1 MTDIG
6 LDASD
11 HSVRRPAAVE
21 AIASLGAPRPTLRA
35 YVQLMK
41 PRVMQLAIFTALAGL
56 FAAPGHIGAWQTV
69 LSTLAIAGGAGAAGA
84 LNMWYDADI
93 DAVMLRT
100 SARGIPSGRISAE
113 DTLSFGIVLAL
124 LSVLVLTLATNWVAG
139 GLLAF
144 TIFFYISIYTM
155 WLKRSTPH
163 NIVIGGAAGAF
174 PPMIGWAAVTGALS
188 LESFVLFLIIFMWTP
203 PHFWSLALLKTQDY
217 GAAGVPMMPNVRGE
231 ASTRLQILV
240 YTILMAPLGI
250 VPTLMGFAGPVTF
263 ATGAIGGLF
272 MIWRAVDVYRL
283 REGKAATKA
292 CWQLFGGS
300 IVYLFAVFA
309 ALFGESLFALIVAK

>member
-1 MTDIG
+1 M
-6 LDASD
+6 L
-11 HSVRRPAAVE
+11 
-21 AIASLGAPRPTLRA
+21 SLGAPRPTLRA
-35 YVQLMK
+35 YIQLMK
-41 PRVMQLAIFTALAGL
+41 PRVMQLAIFTALAAL

-69 LSTLAIAGGAGAAGA
+69 VATLAIAGGAGAAGA

-100 SARGIPSGRISAE
+100 AARGIPSGRISAE
-113 DTLSFGIVLAL
+113 DTLSFGIVLAVV
-124 LSVLVLTLATNWVAG
+124 SVAALTLATNWVAG

-174 PPMIGWAAVTGALS
+174 PPMIGWAAVTGTLS

-203 PHFWSLALLKTQDY
+203 PHFWSLALVKTQDY

-231 ASTRLQILV
+231 DATRLQILI

-250 VPTLMGFAGPVTF
+250 VPTLMGFAGPVTL
-263 ATGAIGGLF
+263 AAGAIGGIF

-300 IVYLFAVFA
+300 IVYLFVIFG
-309 ALFGESLFALIVAK
+309 ALFGESLFALLVSK